1 MFSDEEL
8 KTILYSLS
16 YYEFILK
23 QCKTKKG
30 SKESDVKE
38 KDLLNISEIRNKI
51 ENSCLNK

>member
-8 KTILYSLS
+8 KTILHSLS
-16 YYEFILK
+16 YYEFTLN

-30 SKESDVKE
+30 SKERDVKE

>member
-8 KTILYSLS
+8 KTILHSLS
-16 YYEFILK
+16 YYEFTLN

-30 SKESDVKE
+30 SKERDVKE
-38 KDLLNISEIRNKI
+38 KDLFNISEIRNKI